1 MFIKEVGVQGYQ
13 SLYKVGLKLGQFT
26 VIYGESDVGKS
37 ALYRAIRAL
46 LTAESGDSF
55 ISKGENRAG
64 VALRLNSGE
73 KVVWIKRRGKSCEYK
88 MGEES
93 WRRNR
98 TLPLGVSKVLRL
110 SPLTVDGDKFYPNL
124 RGQFDSLFLLF
135 ESSPKRARILGTLIS
150 NILLRAVRQANI
162 ERNRNEADIRA
173 VNDLIEALER
183 KEKFDWSEFLTK
195 VKATQYVLGRVKKG
209 LGVQKDVEELQG
221 KQEALERLAEFSLEI
236 LPTNLFTEIEKLLS
250 KHEKLES
257 LYNDYLFLCKGIE
270 GHSERISAYKEQLIE
285 AKNELTELK
294 KKMTVSCPYCKK
306 EFSVLEIIDG

>member
-55 ISKGENRAG
+55 ISKGENKTG

-73 KVVWIKRRGKSCEYK
+73 KVIWIKRRGKRCEYK
-88 MGEES
+88 LGEQK

-98 TLPLGVSKVLRL
+98 TLPLEVSKILQL
-110 SPLTVDGDKFYPNL
+110 TPLIVDGDKFYPNL

-135 ESSPKRARILGTLIS
+135 ESSPKRARILGVLIS

-173 VNDLIEALER
+173 VKDLIETLER
-183 KEKFDWSEFLTK
+183 KEKFDWGEFLIK
-195 VKATQYVLGRVKKG
+195 VKAAQHVLGRVKKG
-209 LGVQKDVEELQG
+209 LSVQEEVEELQG
-221 KQEALERLAEFSLEI
+221 KREALERLAKFSLEI
-236 LPTNLFTEIEKLLS
+236 LPTNLFTELETLLS
-250 KHEKLES
+250 RHEKLES
-257 LYNDYLFLCKGIE
+257 LYSDYLFLCKGIE
-270 GHSERISAYKEQLIE
+270 GHSERILDYKEQLTE
-285 AKNELTELK
+285 ARTELTELK

-306 EFSVLEIIDG
+306 EFSVLEVLKE

>member
-46 LTAESGDSF
+46 LTAETGDSF
-55 ISKGENRAG
+55 ISKGENKTG

-73 KVVWIKRRGKSCEYK
+73 KVIWIKRRGKSCEYK
-88 MGEES
+88 LGEKI
-93 WRRNR
+93 WQRNR
-98 TLPLGVSKVLRL
+98 TLPLEVSKVLQFT
-110 SPLTVDGDKFYPNL
+110 SLTVDGDKFYPNL

-173 VNDLIEALER
+173 VKDLIETLER
-183 KEKFDWSEFLTK
+183 KEKFDWGEFLTK
-195 VKATQYVLGRVKKG
+195 VKAAQYVLGRVKKG
-209 LGVQKDVEELQG
+209 LSVQGEVEELQG
-221 KQEALERLAEFSLEI
+221 KREALERLEEFSLEI

-270 GHSERISAYKEQLIE
+270 GHSERISAYKEQLTE
-285 AKNELTELK
+285 TKTELTELK
-294 KKMTVSCPYCKK
+294 KKMTVSCPYCKR
-306 EFSVLEIIDG
+306 EFSVLEVFKE